1 MLEYF
6 NGDFLGDCLILTT
19 ILEELEFGTK
29 KYNINFGIKE
39 KTEDQFIFT
48 EDVFLYPEL
57 YIVFTQF
64 RKLYFPDFYFTN
76 VMINHNIEEDRIKR
90 GKVVSLGL
98 GDYRG
103 GNLIIL
109 DDENKKRVVLR
120 SWGHINRFDS
130 TEYEYYFTNFEGDRY
145 NLIWFNV

>member
-48 EDVFLYPEL
+48 EEVFLFPEL
-57 YIVFTQF
+57 LGVILTGLIV
-64 RKLYFPDFYFTN
+64 LSMN
-76 VMINHNIEEDRIKR
+76 
-90 GKVVSLGL
+90 
-98 GDYRG
+98 
-103 GNLIIL
+103 IIL
-109 DDENKKRVVLR
+109 
-120 SWGHINRFDS
+120 
-130 TEYEYYFTNFEGDRY
+130 
-145 NLIWFNV
+145 LILKVKDIT